1 VHVAAVLDAQDMDLV
16 RRLVDAIQD
25 AEVAPPGAP

>member
-1 VHVAAVLDAQDMDLV
+1 MKVTTVRAMIM

-25 AEVAPPGAP
+25 AEDGLRREASA